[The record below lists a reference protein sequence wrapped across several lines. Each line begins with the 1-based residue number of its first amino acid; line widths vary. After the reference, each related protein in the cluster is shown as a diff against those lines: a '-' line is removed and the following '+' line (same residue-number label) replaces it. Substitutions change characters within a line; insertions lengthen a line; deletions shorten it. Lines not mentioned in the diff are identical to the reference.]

1 MSDDFPYDF
10 PDDFPYDFL
19 LFKYPIFLYIIFNI
33 YFLLYSL
40 YISYKYYNIF
50 EYKNILYIIVIN
62 IMPPSKYM
70 CIRCDS
76 YECKNFIDIKKHC
89 LRKNP
94 CKKKSDVILLSDDQI
109 LVMSLLPYYN
119 DIHNI
124 ELTDLEHLSKS
135 KLLDK
140 NKKDLFNEIDV
151 IEKQKD
157 KKCKYCN
164 EEYSLISDLKKHVI
178 TKCFFNELS
187 KNISNNSINNEIVNN
202 INSNNSISNSY
213 NTINSNNTTNNY
225 NIYLNIPIPFED
237 DWDITK
243 IPQSEKQA
251 IMISQF
257 MYRRLLQSIL
267 DNEKNSNVIIDKDKD
282 LGMVYMNHNKKYI
295 QMKSNEIV
303 EQTMNKL
310 NSQLNEINENDKDS
324 LKTIKKYSKKM
335 INKKFDDYKKNK
347 DIKKEVQD
355 IVCNI
360 YDENNEKA
368 YKMAKNIDQAN
379 KLNLIEDTKTKN
391 KMKTYSKINEHDKQ
405 YESSDDDNDYL
416 YDSDGE
422 LKY

>member
-1 MSDDFPYDF
+1 
-10 PDDFPYDFL
+10 
-19 LFKYPIFLYIIFNI
+19 
-33 YFLLYSL
+33 
-40 YISYKYYNIF
+40 
-50 EYKNILYIIVIN
+50 
-62 IMPPSKYM
+62 MPPSKYI
-70 CIRCDS
+70 CIRCDN

-94 CKKKSDVILLSDDQI
+94 CNKKSDVILLSDDQI
-109 LVMSLLPYYN
+109 LAMSIIPYYN
-119 DIHNI
+119 NIHNI
-124 ELTDLEHLSKS
+124 ELKDLEHLSNS

-140 NKKDLFNEIDV
+140 NKIDLFNEIDI
-151 IEKQKD
+151 IERNKEKI
-157 KKCKYCN
+157 CKFCN
-164 EEYSLISDLKKHVI
+164 EEYGLITDLKKHVI

-187 KNISNNSINNEIVNN
+187 KKKSTDNINNEIINT
-202 INSNNSISNSY
+202 INSNNNINHSY
-213 NTINSNNTTNNY
+213 NTTNTTNSNNTTNNY
-225 NIYLNIPIPFED
+225 NIYLNIPIPFEE

-243 IPQSEKQA
+243 ISQSDKQS

-267 DNEKNSNVIIDKDKD
+267 DNEKNSNVILDKDKD
-282 LGMVYMNHNKKYI
+282 LGMVYINHNKKYI
-295 QMKSNEIV
+295 QMKSNDIV

-310 NSQLNEINENDKDS
+310 NLQLNEINDNDKDS

-335 INKKFDDYKKNK
+335 INKKYEDYKKNK
-347 DIKKEVQD
+347 DVKKEVKD

-368 YKMAKNIDQAN
+368 YEMAKNIDYAS
-379 KLNLIEDTKTKN
+379 KMDLIKDIKTKN
-391 KMKTYSKINEHDKQ
+391 KMNKIKYSEKLNEKNKQ

>member
-1 MSDDFPYDF
+1 
-10 PDDFPYDFL
+10 
-19 LFKYPIFLYIIFNI
+19 
-33 YFLLYSL
+33 
-40 YISYKYYNIF
+40 
-50 EYKNILYIIVIN
+50 
-62 IMPPSKYM
+62 
-70 CIRCDS
+70 
-76 YECKNFIDIKKHC
+76 
-89 LRKNP
+89 
-94 CKKKSDVILLSDDQI
+94 
-109 LVMSLLPYYN
+109 
-119 DIHNI
+119 
-124 ELTDLEHLSKS
+124 
-135 KLLDK
+135 
-140 NKKDLFNEIDV
+140 
-151 IEKQKD
+151 
-157 KKCKYCN
+157 
-164 EEYSLISDLKKHVI
+164 
-178 TKCFFNELS
+178 
-187 KNISNNSINNEIVNN
+187 
-202 INSNNSISNSY
+202 
-213 NTINSNNTTNNY
+213 
-225 NIYLNIPIPFED
+225 
-237 DWDITK
+237 
-243 IPQSEKQA
+243 
-251 IMISQF
+251 MISQF

-295 QMKSNEIV
+295 QMKLNEIV